1 MSSPAA
7 LPPAEPVA
15 IDERAAMNGRRIG
28 FARLTRPRQMN
39 ALNVEMCDRLLVQL
53 PAWASDESIACVV
66 LDAEGDRAF
75 CSGGDVVT
83 MMRAVLAGGPR
94 RHAWADRQFASE
106 YRLVEMMFEYPK
118 PLLTWAHG
126 ITMGAGLG
134 MSVAGSHRV
143 VSPGARLAM
152 PETRIGL
159 FPDVAATWFLDRMP
173 AGVGPFV
180 ALTGAVMG
188 EHDALEARLADWSI
202 DLAQRDEVY
211 ASLATLDWCGDAHDD
226 AARLAA
232 ALATYATPVEQLVP
246 GNLPERRA
254 ALARIGQART
264 VTQFLALVAHEA
276 RTDPWIDAQ
285 AASLAAGSP
294 TSVHVGFEHFR
305 RMRGRSL
312 RETLA
317 ADLALARMFTR
328 GHDFPEG
335 VRAALIDKDRQPK
348 WAFRSV
354 DAVPQAAVDAY
365 FNGRT

>member
-1 MSSPAA
+1 MSSSAN
-7 LPPAEPVA
+7 PPPPEPVA
-15 IDERAAMNGRRIG
+15 LDERAAKNGRRIG
-28 FARLTRPRQMN
+28 FARLARPRQMN
-39 ALNVEMCDRLLVQL
+39 ALSVEMCDRLLAQL
-53 PAWASDESIACVV
+53 PAWASDESMACVV

-94 RHAWADRQFASE
+94 RHALADRQFASE

-173 AGVGPFV
+173 AGAGPFV
-180 ALTGAVMG
+180 ALTGVVMG
-188 EHDALEARLADWSI
+188 EHDAVEARLADWSI
-202 DLAQRDEVY
+202 DLDRRDEVY
-211 ASLATLDWCGDAHDD
+211 AQLATLDWNGDAHDD

-232 ALATYATPVEQLVP
+232 ALSTYATPIEQLLP
-246 GNLPERRA
+246 GHLAGRRA

-264 VTQFLALVAHEA
+264 VAQFLALIAHEA
-276 RTDPWIDAQ
+276 RTDAWIAAQ
-285 AASLAAGSP
+285 AASLATGSP
-294 TSVHVGFEHFR
+294 TSVHVGFEHFH
-305 RMRGRSL
+305 RMRGRSV
-312 RETLA
+312 RQTLA
-317 ADLALARMFTR
+317 ADLALARVFTR
-328 GHDFPEG
+328 AHDFPEG

-348 WAFRSV
+348 WAFGSL
-354 DAVPQAAVDAY
+354 DAVPHAAVAAY
-365 FNGRT
+365 FSG